1 MGNAVRAV
9 VDCARLEDLATLA
22 KSEKIALLGIEEK
35 KTGSLTLRVEGKE
48 YLVTRCAERGIH
60 VCRLGIDDLP
70 RSKRFRKAITE
81 FFTHQV
87 FDFFRLRGVGTRSRR
102 IAKIVEGW
110 TRFQDGQEQ
119 AKGPPLFGSPTVTV
133 QGPGKQKTVS
143 QADHV
148 GDYLENHSL
157 ARIAEIK
164 LSDQSAP
171 LDDLDRQCLQ
181 QNAARMIPQAST
193 PVPANPTPALD
204 DAACEA
210 ELRSLFSQADNGKD
224 RSAFDSLLSRL
235 QSIAGAA
242 QRHPDADPGSEH
254 IRRARLLLLGHA
266 ISTAS
271 SPGPGAMA
279 PTPADAE
286 ALLDALTTGNLLQTH
301 GDNSKAA
308 RHCWHAARQLARCEL
323 GFQLLCD
330 LAEPPAD
337 LPGPAVTQWQ
347 AALRIYLQVTAHL
360 IAAHET
366 SLATLPSGSESATS
380 TRAQLQAALH
390 ALSGDPLGAAQHAA
404 GVLANVQQPHQYR
417 LAYRALIG
425 AVKLMRIRAVAD
437 TAWLKEQRIALKQGT
452 ATAADVLDRDEVM
465 ALALWRNGFHDDL
478 DDGALA
484 VFQRCLNM
492 FVMEW
497 LPREER
503 DPTTGEVRHRVAHDS
518 PVVLAFNEPITQGA
532 TRRTI
537 TQQCEDHQAAM
548 GQMTRV
554 LVLRMKEAA
563 GLPLREHEELLGEVL
578 ELREAIGKAGLA
590 ADVMEAVE
598 AEIEGVL
605 KRLDSAARILD
616 VQDSGIACTHRDL
629 ERLAKELR
637 LGDQS
642 NTRAYL
648 EELRDSI
655 EAIRSRYFPLAFAS
669 GPRRAN
675 REMNTGEAMIRS
687 NLAYAVG
694 AILLGNWLVC
704 TELGARFHPY
714 RVTELEC
721 NAVISELADIID
733 VATCRPAIDDMLN
746 DIDEID
752 LELLDSWAKQA
763 GFLSADSRANAER
776 NATAD
781 RGLVLQADA
790 LGSHYRRHREIVA
803 MIRVGRDKG
812 DAGVYLP
819 EVPRSRKDFRAIAEH
834 LVDTNLGTG
843 VRSSVTRN
851 NGAEVGITVDPG
863 AIMTLMAPA
872 PSVSFSFAYQHTA
885 GTTKNFGLIGS
896 SVGGQTITVSET
908 VAERDRA
915 RAGIGIKTPAAIKI
929 GIDGGLAEA
938 ESLEYGMVLRI
949 PPTPGSR
956 DWAMPARHVSKVVF
970 GEKLVEK
977 LSKPPR
983 KSSEL
988 VNAATRGR
996 APDSNVRGLRE
1007 LCWQCFAPLISGKLA
1022 LNVFESAIE
1031 SHTFTAGVSASVGA
1045 DGGSIPVG
1053 VSLNARIGTERD
1065 RILRQSRVDHT
1076 GSTRVEVHGL
1086 GSASRHVAAIR
1097 LLASFL
1103 PTTLTDHLDTEL
1115 SAGTVA
1121 GLSATFAERGM
1132 QHFLRR
1138 ETFDGVTLPSYAW
1151 DIVFRDARQLVAH
1164 LNTAKV
1170 RADWD
1175 AFNSAQPRDRATW
1188 TLDERCQTILHH
1200 ARHSNQSH
1208 MVRRHLRP
1216 DKLLEFNAM
1225 VALLEGLENAA
1236 VPFDKLPSRYDLLRR
1251 CLLLL
1256 ENDENYE
1263 LGGFGS
1269 IAGDH
1274 VETQTGIEGN
1284 ATLTEVRAVSV
1295 PAEQLWFSA
1304 RIPAA
1309 AHQAPGGDKPI
1320 GPGPAPSITA
1330 KQVGKAAELE
1340 PLPDRS
1346 FRPHRASADQR

>member
-70 RSKRFRKAITE
+70 RSKRFRQAITE

-164 LSDQSAP
+164 LGDQSAP

-271 SPGPGAMA
+271 SPGPGAMT

-347 AALRIYLQVTAHL
+347 AALRIYMQVTAHL

-605 KRLDSAARILD
+605 TTLDSVARVFD
-616 VQDSGIACTHRDL
+616 VQGSGIACTLRDL
-629 ERLAKELR
+629 DRLAKELG
-637 LGDQS
+637 LWLPNGW
-642 NTRAYL
+642 AYL
-648 EELRDSI
+648 DDIRDSI
-655 EAIRSRYFPLAFAS
+655 ETIRSRCLRFGIAGGPITNLSEMDS
-669 GPRRAN
+669 GAAIN
-675 REMNTGEAMIRS
+675 EKNI
-687 NLAYAVG
+687 AYAVH
-694 AILLGNWLVC
+694 AILLGHWLVC

-714 RVTELEC
+714 RITELER

-733 VATCRPAIDDMLN
+733 VETYRPAIDDVLN

-752 LELLDSWAKQA
+752 LQLLDSWATEA
-763 GFLSADSRANAER
+763 GLLSDKNKP
-776 NATAD
+776 
-781 RGLVLQADA
+781 DA
-790 LGSHYRRHREIVA
+790 SGQRFRRHRETVA
-803 MIRVGRDKG
+803 MIRVGRDKV
-812 DAGVYLP
+812 DAGVHLP
-819 EVPRSRKDFRAIAEH
+819 EVPRSRRDFQAIAEH

-863 AIMTLMAPA
+863 AIMTLVAPA

-956 DWAMPARHVSKVVF
+956 DWAVPARHVTKVVF
-970 GEKLVEK
+970 GEKLAEK

-983 KSSEL
+983 KFSDA
-988 VNAATRGR
+988 VTAATRGT
-996 APDSNVRGLRE
+996 APDFNVRGLRE

-1076 GSTRVEVHGL
+1076 GSTRVEAHGL

-1103 PTTLTDHLDTEL
+1103 PMTLTDHLDTEF
-1115 SAGTVA
+1115 SSGAVA
-1121 GLSATFAERGM
+1121 GLSVTFAERGV

-1151 DIVFRDARQLVAH
+1151 DIVFRDAQQLVAH

-1200 ARHSNQSH
+1200 ARHSNQSY

-1216 DKLLEFNAM
+1216 AKLLEFNAM
-1225 VALLEGLENAA
+1225 VALLEGLVNAA
-1236 VPFDKLPSRYDLLRR
+1236 VPFDKLPSRYDLLRQ

-1256 ENDENYE
+1256 ENDDNYE

-1320 GPGPAPSITA
+1320 GPGPAPLTTA
-1330 KQVGKAAELE
+1330 EQVGKAAELE

-1346 FRPHRASADQR
+1346 FRRHRASADQR